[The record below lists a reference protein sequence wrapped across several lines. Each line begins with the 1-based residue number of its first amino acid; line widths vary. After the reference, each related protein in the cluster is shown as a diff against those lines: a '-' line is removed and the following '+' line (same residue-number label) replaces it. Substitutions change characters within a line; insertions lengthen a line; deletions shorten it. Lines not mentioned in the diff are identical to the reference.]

1 MTRHG
6 GFNRAF
12 DTIDSA
18 GYRNQ
23 AMDRTT
29 VPAEGAKL
37 RLVMAAE
44 ELFARRGFE
53 AVSVR
58 DITKGAEMNIA
69 SVNYHFGSRDG
80 LVAAVMARQ
89 LTPVF
94 EECIVLLDR
103 VERSGGPDKVL
114 LAGLLDGWVRP
125 VVNQIRRSSLPE
137 PLACQLLGRM
147 LGEQSLAMPAA
158 VAGLVKQTFT
168 RGLGLLAKALPDAS
182 PEDLAWRLHFLTG
195 ALSHALAGEESL
207 QRDSQGACGK
217 LNLDE
222 RVARLVRFALAGLG
236 EGSREEAIEEPPDS
250 QATFNF

>member
-1 MTRHG
+1 M

-12 DTIDSA
+12 DTMDSA

-23 AMDRTT
+23 AMDRTS
-29 VPAEGAKL
+29 VPADGAKL
-37 RLVMAAE
+37 RLVTAAE

-80 LVAAVMARQ
+80 LVAAVMARH
-89 LTPVF
+89 LAPVF

-103 VERSGGPDKVL
+103 VERSGGPDRIIL
-114 LAGLLDGWVRP
+114 EGLLDGWVRP
-125 VVNQIRRSSLPE
+125 VVNQVRRSSLPE
-137 PLACQLLGRM
+137 PLAGQLLGRM
-147 LGEQSLAMPAA
+147 LGEHSLAMPPS
-158 VAGLVKQTFT
+158 VAGLAKQAFA
-168 RGLGLLAKALPDAS
+168 RGLSLLAKALPDAS

-217 LNLDE
+217 MNLDQ
-222 RVARLVRFALAGLG
+222 RVARLTRFALTGLG
-236 EGSREEAIEEPPDS
+236 EGKREESPEESSDL
-250 QATFNF
+250 QASFNF